1 MDTGYQGW
9 WTMPHNDALP
19 AIPTAKESAAQSASG
34 APSAAVAAVPK
45 SLIDELEDAIAHTD
59 LRHRATVMRRLT
71 DLFIMNGA
79 GFSEEHI
86 AMFDEVMSRLVAAID
101 SSARAEFGDL
111 IAKNP
116 NAPAKTSRIL
126 ALDDEIKVAG
136 PILSHSKALDEA
148 TLIEGAK
155 TKSQDHLY
163 AISLRDTIGEAV
175 TDVLLERGDT
185 EVVRSTAKN
194 PGAKF
199 SEFGHTTL
207 VTRSKE
213 DGELALRVW
222 ARSDIPRQH
231 LLSLFAAASEDV
243 QKQLE
248 SADRQKVQLYRY
260 LVAQAKSQIQTK
272 MRENSPSYALALP
285 YVEALYR
292 SGDLNGES
300 LAAFAR
306 AGKFDEV
313 TVALSLLCDLPVG
326 HIERAVVHHRADHLM
341 VLAKAIGLSWDT
353 TRAIL
358 QMRGPAKSVST
369 AELEANGL
377 SFAKLQQK
385 TAVSAMHFYRLRAR
399 AEAQLETV

>member
-1 MDTGYQGW
+1 MPLKDTS
-9 WTMPHNDALP
+9 A
-19 AIPTAKESAAQSASG
+19 AIPVAGESAAQGASSAQLG
-34 APSAAVAAVPK
+34 VIAPATK

-59 LRHRATVMRRLT
+59 LRHRAAVMRRLT
-71 DLFIMNGA
+71 DLFIMNGT

-116 NAPAKTSRIL
+116 RAPAKTTRLL

-136 PILSHSKALDEA
+136 PILSHSKVLDEA

-163 AISLRDTIGEAV
+163 AISLRDSIGEAV

-185 EVVRSTAKN
+185 EVVRSAAKN
-194 PGAKF
+194 PGARF

-207 VTRSKE
+207 VTRSRQ

-222 ARSDIPRQH
+222 TRADIPRQH
-231 LLSLFAAASEDV
+231 LLSLFASASEDV
-243 QKQLE
+243 QMQLE
-248 SADRQKVQLYRY
+248 AADRQKVQLYRY
-260 LVAQAKSQIQTK
+260 LVAQAKSQIQTSI
-272 MRENSPSYALALP
+272 RENSASYAQARPFVEELHRTGALDGEMLAK
-285 YVEALYR
+285 
-292 SGDLNGES
+292 
-300 LAAFAR
+300 FAQ

-326 HIERAVVHHRADHLM
+326 HVERAIVHHRADHLM
-341 VLAKAIGLSWDT
+341 VLAKAIGLSWET

-358 QMRGPAKSVST
+358 RMRGPSRSIGAS
-369 AELEANGL
+369 ELEANAQ

-385 TAVSAMHFYRLRAR
+385 TAVSAMNFYRLRAR
-399 AEAQLETV
+399 AEAQLESAQ

>member
-1 MDTGYQGW
+1 
-9 WTMPHNDALP
+9 MPHKNAPP
-19 AIPTAKESAAQSASG
+19 AVPTVKESAGPSASG
-34 APSAAVAAVPK
+34 APSTAAGAAPK

-79 GFSEEHI
+79 GFSEQHI
-86 AMFDEVMSRLVAAID
+86 ALFDEVMSRLVAAID

-111 IAKNP
+111 LAKNP
-116 NAPAKTSRIL
+116 NAPTKTSRIL

-136 PILSHSKALDEA
+136 PILSHSKVLDEA

-163 AISLRDTIGEAV
+163 AISLRDMIGEAV

-207 VTRSKE
+207 VTRSRE

-222 ARSDIPRQH
+222 SRSDIPRQH

-243 QKQLE
+243 QRQLE
-248 SADRQKVQLYRY
+248 TADRQKVQLYRY
-260 LVAQAKSQIQTK
+260 LVAQAKSQIQTRI
-272 MRENSPSYALALP
+272 REDSPSYAHARP
-285 YVEALYR
+285 RVEALHR
-292 SGDLNGES
+292 AGALNGDS
-300 LAAFAR
+300 LASYAQAE
-306 AGKFDEV
+306 KFDEV
-313 TVALSLLCDLPVG
+313 TIALSLLCDLPIG
-326 HIERAVVHHRADHLM
+326 HIERAIVHHRADHLM
-341 VLAKAIGLSWDT
+341 VLAKAIGLSWET
-353 TRAIL
+353 TRDIL
-358 QMRGPAKSVST
+358 RMRGAGKSVGL
-369 AELEANGL
+369 AEMEANGA
-377 SFAKLQQK
+377 SFAKLQHK

-399 AEAQLETV
+399 AEAQLEAV